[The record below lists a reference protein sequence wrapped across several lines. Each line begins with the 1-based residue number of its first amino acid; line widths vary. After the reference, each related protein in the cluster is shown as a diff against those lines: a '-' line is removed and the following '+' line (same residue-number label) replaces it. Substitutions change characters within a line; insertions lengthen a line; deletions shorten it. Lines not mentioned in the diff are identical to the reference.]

1 MRRMPSLIN
10 CFINR
15 SNIKV
20 GREFFFSF
28 FLFFFFLS
36 AGEGRRMDDL
46 VRNIEHDVN

>member
-10 CFINR
+10 CFINK

-28 FLFFFFLS
+28 FFS
-36 AGEGRRMDDL
+36 YQEGRGGEEDG
-46 VRNIEHDVN
+46 